1 MKGAKFMDMEVS
13 RVTSK
18 GQITIPK
25 AVRERLKLSEGDKV
39 AFIEKDGNIVITKS
53 SVIALREFLDSMRTE
68 AQAKGIT
75 EEEMLKELEQ
85 VREEMWNERKK

>member
-1 MKGAKFMDMEVS
+1 MDMEVS

-25 AVRERLKLSEGDKV
+25 AVRERLNLAEGDKV

-53 SVIALREFLDSMRTE
+53 SIIALREFLDSISRE
-68 AQAKGIT
+68 AQEKGIT
-75 EEEMLKELEQ
+75 EEELLKDLEQ
-85 VREEMWNERKK
+85 VRGEMWNERK

>member
-1 MKGAKFMDMEVS
+1 MDMEVS

-25 AVRERLKLSEGDKV
+25 AVRERLNLTEGSKV
-39 AFIEKDGNIVITKS
+39 AFIEKDGNVFITKS
-53 SVIALREFLDSMRTE
+53 SVVALRDFLDSMSAE

-75 EEEMLKELEQ
+75 EEELLNDLEQ

>member
-1 MKGAKFMDMEVS
+1 MEVS

-25 AVRERLKLSEGDKV
+25 AVRERLNLTEGSKV

-53 SVIALREFLDSMRTE
+53 SVVALRDFFDSMSTE

-75 EEEMLKELEQ
+75 EEELLNDLDQ
-85 VREEMWNERKK
+85 VREEMWNERKR

>member
-1 MKGAKFMDMEVS
+1 MDMEVS

-25 AVRERLKLSEGDKV
+25 AVRERLNLTEGSKV

-53 SVIALREFLDSMRTE
+53 SVVALRDFLDSMSAE

-75 EEEMLKELEQ
+75 EEELLNDLDQ
-85 VREEMWNERKK
+85 VREEMWNERKR

>member
-1 MKGAKFMDMEVS
+1 MDMEVS

-25 AVRERLKLSEGDKV
+25 AIRKRLNLSEGDKV

-53 SVIALREFLDSMRTE
+53 SVIALREFLDSMSTE

-75 EEEMLKELEQ
+75 EEELLNDLEQ
-85 VREEMWNERKK
+85 IREEMWSERKK

>member
-1 MKGAKFMDMEVS
+1 MDMEVS

-25 AVRERLKLSEGDKV
+25 AVRERLNIAEGDKV

-53 SVIALREFLDSMRTE
+53 SVIALREFLDSMSAE
-68 AQAKGIT
+68 AKAKGIT
-75 EEEMLKELEQ
+75 EQDMLSELEA
-85 VREEMWNERKK
+85 VREAMWNERK

>member
-1 MKGAKFMDMEVS
+1 MNMEVS

-25 AVRERLKLSEGDKV
+25 AIRKRLNLVEGDKV
-39 AFIEKDGNIVITKS
+39 AFIEKEGNIVITKS
-53 SVIALREFLDSMRTE
+53 SVIALREFFDSISKE

-75 EEEMLKELEQ
+75 EEELLSDLEQ
-85 VREEMWNERKK
+85 VREEMWNERNR

>member
-1 MKGAKFMDMEVS
+1 MDMEVS

-25 AVRERLKLSEGDKV
+25 AVRERLNLTEGSKV

-53 SVIALREFLDSMRTE
+53 SVVALRDFFDSMSTE

-75 EEEMLKELEQ
+75 EEELLNDLDQ
-85 VREEMWNERKK
+85 VREEMWNERKR

>member
-1 MKGAKFMDMEVS
+1 MNMEVS

-25 AVRERLKLSEGDKV
+25 AVRDRLKLTEGDKV

-53 SVIALREFLDSMRTE
+53 SIIALRDFFDSMSKDVQDR
-68 AQAKGIT
+68 GIT
-75 EEEMLKELEQ
+75 EEELLNDLEK
-85 VREEMWNERKK
+85 VREEMWNEQKK

>member
-1 MKGAKFMDMEVS
+1 MDMEVS

-25 AVRERLKLSEGDKV
+25 AVRKRLNLSEGDKV

-53 SVIALREFLDSMRTE
+53 SVIALREFLDSMSTE

-75 EEEMLKELEQ
+75 EEELLNDLEQ
-85 VREEMWNERKK
+85 IREEMWSERKK

>member
-1 MKGAKFMDMEVS
+1 MDMEVT

-25 AVRERLKLSEGDKV
+25 AIRERLNLAEGSKV
-39 AFIEKDGNIVITKS
+39 AFIEKDGNIFITKS
-53 SVIALREFLDSMRTE
+53 SVVALRDFLDSMSAE

-75 EEEMLKELEQ
+75 EEELLKDLEQ
-85 VREEMWNERKK
+85 VREEMWIERSK

>member
-1 MKGAKFMDMEVS
+1 MDMEVS

-25 AVRERLKLSEGDKV
+25 AVRERLNLTEGSKV
-39 AFIEKDGNIVITKS
+39 AFIEKDGNVFITKS
-53 SVIALREFLDSMRTE
+53 SVVALRDFLDSMSAE

-75 EEEMLKELEQ
+75 EEELLNDLEQ
-85 VREEMWNERKK
+85 VREEIRRLLFYKMPIL

>member
-1 MKGAKFMDMEVS
+1 MDMEVS

-25 AVRERLKLSEGDKV
+25 AVRERLNLAEGSKV
-39 AFIEKDGNIVITKS
+39 AFIEKDGNIFITKS
-53 SVIALREFLDSMRTE
+53 SVVALRDFLDSMSAE

-75 EEEMLKELEQ
+75 EEELLKDLEQ

>member
-1 MKGAKFMDMEVS
+1 MNMEVS

-25 AVRERLKLSEGDKV
+25 AVRERLNLTEGDKV

-53 SVIALREFLDSMRTE
+53 SIIALRDFFDSISKE
-68 AQAKGIT
+68 AQDRGIT
-75 EEEMLKELEQ
+75 EEELLNDLEQ
-85 VREEMWNERKK
+85 VREELWNEQKK

>member
-1 MKGAKFMDMEVS
+1 MDMEVS

-25 AVRERLKLSEGDKV
+25 AVRERLNLAEGDKV

-53 SVIALREFLDSMRTE
+53 SVIALRQFLDSISTE
-68 AQAKGIT
+68 AQTKGIT
-75 EEEMLKELEQ
+75 EKELLNDLEQ

>member
-1 MKGAKFMDMEVS
+1 MDMEVS

-25 AVRERLKLSEGDKV
+25 AVRERLNLTEGSKV

-53 SVIALREFLDSMRTE
+53 SVVALRDFLNSMSAE

-75 EEEMLKELEQ
+75 EEELLNDLDQ
-85 VREEMWNERKK
+85 VREEMWNERKR